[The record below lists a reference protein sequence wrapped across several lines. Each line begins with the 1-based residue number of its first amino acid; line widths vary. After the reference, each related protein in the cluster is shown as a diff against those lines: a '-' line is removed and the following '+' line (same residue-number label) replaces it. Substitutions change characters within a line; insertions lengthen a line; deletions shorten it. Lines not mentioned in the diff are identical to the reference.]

1 MIWLTKS
8 ELNSLKKNKSLLH
21 FPRLLL
27 FSLEKS
33 LFSLANFNKDITY
46 NYLCKQLVFVYTE
59 IVMLLMF
66 DMISMV
72 DKSLHLCPFPLLPKG
87 RCILQQTP
95 GKSLTVP

>member
-27 FSLEKS
+27 FLLEKK
-33 LFSLANFNKDITY
+33 FSLANFKKDIAY
-46 NYLCKQLVFVYTE
+46 NCLCKQLMFVYTG

-72 DKSLHLCPFPLLPKG
+72 DKSLHLYPFPLLLKG
-87 RCILQQTP
+87 RCILHQTP
-95 GKSLTVP
+95 GMSLTVP